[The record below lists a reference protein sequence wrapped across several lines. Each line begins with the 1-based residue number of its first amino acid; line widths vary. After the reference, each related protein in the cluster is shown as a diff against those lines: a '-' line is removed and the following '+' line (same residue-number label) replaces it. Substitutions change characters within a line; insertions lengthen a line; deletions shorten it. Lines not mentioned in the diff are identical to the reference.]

1 MFLWAKQIQNWIFC
15 TKMLIDTK
23 REKSFSLDLKCTFW
37 GQNRLK
43 HTKLVQSISIIFILL
58 GEYDFERRLLLEVES
73 HRSDYAKIM
82 TLRS

>member
-1 MFLWAKQIQNWIFC
+1 MFLWAKQIRSWIFC
-15 TKMLIDTK
+15 IKILIDIK
-23 REKSFSLDLKCTFW
+23 REHVQFGLSVLF
-37 GQNRLK
+37 G
-43 HTKLVQSISIIFILL
+43 VIQSISIIFILL